1 MSLTFVRARNHATFT
16 TPQHSLLLARSS
28 TVSTNT
34 TQTGGVFD
42 ITGRTAVITGASRG
56 IGLHIA
62 AGLMRQGAN
71 VITLQRGELAPELE
85 QLAKETG
92 RTAQAIA
99 VDLSDEASVASAAAQ
114 ALALGQ
120 VDILVN
126 NAGTQIRHD
135 AVEFPLVDFDT
146 VMNVNIRAVFQLC
159 QLFGAPMLERG
170 NGKIINLASMLTF
183 QGGFRVPAYAAS
195 KGAVAQ
201 LTKALCN
208 EWAGRGVN
216 VNAVA
221 PGYIATDMN
230 EALLADEARNEQ
242 ILMRIPAGRW
252 GNPDDLAGAVL
263 FLASGTADYIHG
275 TVLAVDGGWLSR

>member
-1 MSLTFVRARNHATFT
+1 MSTH
-16 TPQHSLLLARSS
+16 
-28 TVSTNT
+28 T

-62 AGLMRQGAN
+62 SGLMRQGAN
-71 VITLQRGELAPELE
+71 VITLQRGELAPELAE
-85 QLAKETG
+85 LAQETG
-92 RTAQAIA
+92 RTAHAIA
-99 VDLSDEASVASAAAQ
+99 VDLSDEESVASAAAQ

-146 VMNVNIRAVFQLC
+146 VMNVNTRAVFQLC

-230 EALLADEARNEQ
+230 EALLNDGARNEQ
-242 ILMRIPAGRW
+242 ILVRIPAGRW

-263 FLASGTADYIHG
+263 FLASPAADYIHG
-275 TVLAVDGGWLSR
+275 TVLPVDGGWLSR